1 MTMRF
6 LQGRLKQVDGR
17 LKELIAKD
25 SEWTRKGELL
35 ISVPGVGPVL
45 VSSLIAELPE
55 LGTMN
60 RKQIASLVGV
70 APFNSDSGK
79 SKGRRHIWGGRAHL
93 RALLCMSVVA
103 GIRFNQTVRGF
114 YQHLRKSGKP
124 AKVAL
129 VACMR
134 KLLVQLKSMIRSG
147 QTWNAHLLS
156 VLPLEVFSPV
166 RSA

>member
-1 MTMRF
+1 
-6 LQGRLKQVDGR
+6 
-17 LKELIAKD
+17 
-25 SEWTRKGELL
+25 
-35 ISVPGVGPVL
+35 
-45 VSSLIAELPE
+45 
-55 LGTMN
+55 MN

-70 APFNSDSGK
+70 APFNNDSGK

-93 RALLCMSVVA
+93 RALLYMSVVA
-103 GIRFNQTVRGF
+103 GIRFNQTVRCF

-134 KLLVQLKSMIRSG
+134 KLLVQLNAMIRSG

-156 VLPLEVFSPV
+156 VLLLEVFSPV